1 MRFSITEGRPYWFDL
16 SAVLLEFQDLA
27 GVANSTLMAA
37 GSDWINN
44 TAEDDQIQTFSKAIV
59 NTVRISLLFNH
70 REIYNTAR
78 EHTADKMIFIL

>member
-1 MRFSITEGRPYWFDL
+1 M
-16 SAVLLEFQDLA
+16 LLEFQDLA

-59 NTVRISLLFNH
+59 NTVRICLFSNH
-70 REIYNTAR
+70 VELM
-78 EHTADKMIFIL
+78 K